1 MSHENV
7 EIFRRI
13 ADAYNRRDVEAMVE
27 ELHPEIEWQPLPQV
41 LLGGEAT
48 LYRGREEVR
57 KGIRELDE
65 DFAELQT
72 EQSEFRDLGE
82 AIVAIGHLKGAGR
95 ESGVETESAIAWLV
109 EFRDGKAVSVREYLD
124 PAEALEAPGL
134 RE

>member
-72 EQSEFRDLGE
+72 E
-82 AIVAIGHLKGAGR
+82 
-95 ESGVETESAIAWLV
+95 
-109 EFRDGKAVSVREYLD
+109 
-124 PAEALEAPGL
+124 
-134 RE
+134 